1 MPQGDTFHGAIFWAL
16 FWISGLGP
24 LLVMLYI
31 PIGVAWI
38 IGYGIYLGVRRLAAA
53 TRAGCRK
60 GEGER

>member
-1 MPQGDTFHGAIFWAL
+1 MPFHVALLWAL

-38 IGYGIYLGVRRLAAA
+38 IGYGIYLGAKSSFQLV
-53 TRAGCRK
+53 GSPDH
-60 GEGER
+60 E

>member
-1 MPQGDTFHGAIFWAL
+1 MPFHLALLWAL

-38 IGYGIYLGVRRLAAA
+38 VGYGLYLGLRRLAPLFAA
-53 TRAGCRK
+53 LSFTSQ
-60 GEGER
+60 EGNSK

>member
-1 MPQGDTFHGAIFWAL
+1 MSFHVALLWAI

-38 IGYGIYLGVRRLAAA
+38 VGYGIYLGIKRLASMIPPA
-53 TRAGCRK
+53 TRATAAGDAT
-60 GEGER
+60 

>member
-1 MPQGDTFHGAIFWAL
+1 MSFHVALLWAL

-38 IGYGIYLGVRRLAAA
+38 IVYGLYLGGQRIWAFAHPSPQDR
-53 TRAGCRK
+53 TQ
-60 GEGER
+60 

>member
-1 MPQGDTFHGAIFWAL
+1 MSFHVAILWAL

-38 IGYGIYLGVRRLAAA
+38 IGYGLFLGAMRIRQRYTQTAKIV
-53 TRAGCRK
+53 
-60 GEGER
+60 